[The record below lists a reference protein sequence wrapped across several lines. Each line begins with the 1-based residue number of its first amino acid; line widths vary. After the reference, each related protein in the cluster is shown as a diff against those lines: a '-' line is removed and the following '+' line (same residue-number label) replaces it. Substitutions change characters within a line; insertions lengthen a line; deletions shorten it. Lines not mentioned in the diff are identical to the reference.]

1 LVESEGYGSP
11 GSRAPLA
18 DERGPLEGFSL
29 DTRLRVPDDQVVDS
43 EGMEL
48 FVVLLFA
55 LPVVIAF
62 AVVAIKTVELAL
74 HREIASVKDIA
85 VKTSVFVFGTA
96 ALAMVAWFVYVV
108 IAMSGDPS

>member
-1 LVESEGYGSP
+1 
-11 GSRAPLA
+11 
-18 DERGPLEGFSL
+18 
-29 DTRLRVPDDQVVDS
+29 
-43 EGMEL
+43 MEL

-62 AVVAIKTVELAL
+62 AVAAIKTVELAL
-74 HREIASVKDIA
+74 HRDIASVKDIA

-96 ALAMVAWFVYVV
+96 ALAVVAWFVYLL